1 MALTEP
7 EAKIKVPAVLWRV
20 ALALTFNAVLIV
32 RVEPLD
38 TAPLVFVML
47 SVAKVALPVM
57 VCAAVPLNATV
68 LPVAVIA
75 TLPVVKLPQ
84 MLVVAPVVH
93 VRAPPV
99 IFRLP

>member
-7 EAKIKVPAVLWRV
+7 EAKVKVPAVLWRV

-38 TAPLVFVML
+38 TVPPVFVIL
-47 SVAKVALPVM
+47 SVAKVALPEM

-68 LPVAVIA
+68 LPVAVMA

-84 MLVVAPVVH
+84 MLVVTPDAQTRAPV
-93 VRAPPV
+93 AKT
-99 IFRLP
+99 RLP